1 MKNLKNIVLISLG
14 WLFVVIGAIG
24 IFLPIV
30 PTTPFMILALGLFAN
45 SSPRF
50 HAMLLNNRWIGDDL
64 KRWEKFKCMKTKT
77 KLRAMSLILV
87 TFLISI
93 LMLMDNINLQIMLV
107 IIGLILLFFLSRVN
121 VCKPKL

>member
-1 MKNLKNIVLISLG
+1 MGKLKQISLITLG
-14 WLFVVIGAIG
+14 WFFVIVGGIG
-24 IFLPIV
+24 IFLPIL
-30 PTTPFMILALGLFAN
+30 PTTPFMILALGLFAK

-50 HAMLLNNRWIGDDL
+50 HEMLLNNRWIGDDL

-77 KLRAMSLILV
+77 KLRAMSLVLV

-93 LMLMDNINLQIMLV
+93 LILMDRPNLQIMLV
-107 IIGLILLFFLSRVN
+107 VIGLILLFFISRVN

>member
-1 MKNLKNIVLISLG
+1 MGKLKQISLITLG
-14 WLFVVIGAIG
+14 WFFVIVGAIG
-24 IFLPIV
+24 IFLPIL
-30 PTTPFMILALGLFAN
+30 PTTPFMILALGLFAK

-50 HAMLLNNRWIGDDL
+50 HEMLLNNRWIGDDL

-77 KLRAMSLILV
+77 KLRAMSLVLV

-93 LMLMDNINLQIMLV
+93 LILMDRPNLQIMLV
-107 IIGLILLFFLSRVN
+107 VIGLILLFFISRVN

>member
-107 IIGLILLFFLSRVN
+107 IIGLILLYFLSRVN